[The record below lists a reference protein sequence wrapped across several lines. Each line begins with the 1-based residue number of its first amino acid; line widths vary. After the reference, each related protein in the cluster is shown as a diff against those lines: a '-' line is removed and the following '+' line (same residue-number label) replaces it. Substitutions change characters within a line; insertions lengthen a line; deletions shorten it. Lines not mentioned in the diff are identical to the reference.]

1 MKQGAVGLLLM
12 CYCRTRLSL
21 PPAALAPAFTFG
33 APACLAVDAGVSVPS
48 RGLLLNAAPPL
59 PSAVPSPSAASS
71 SPTSDG
77 YAAAPRALDALAA
90 LDLGPDHVRHFVQG
104 LDVVWAPSPHS

>member
-1 MKQGAVGLLLM
+1 VGLLLM

-33 APACLAVDAGVSVPS
+33 APACLAVDAGVSIPS

-59 PSAVPSPSAASS
+59 PSAVASPSAASS
-71 SPTSDG
+71 SPTSDV
-77 YAAAPRALDALAA
+77 YAAPRALDALAA

-104 LDVVWAPSPHS
+104 LDVVRAPSSNS